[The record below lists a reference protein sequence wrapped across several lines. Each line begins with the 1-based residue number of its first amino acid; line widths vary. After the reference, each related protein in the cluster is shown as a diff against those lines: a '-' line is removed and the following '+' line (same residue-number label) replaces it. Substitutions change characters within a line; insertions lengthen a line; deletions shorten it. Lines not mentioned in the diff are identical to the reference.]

1 MYNKEKGW
9 TIMKIAVITDSGSNI
24 YEEKIK
30 MPGLYVLP
38 LTISDDENTY
48 LEGVDI
54 TTAET
59 YGLMAQ
65 GKLLKTSQP
74 PLGLIEELFEKLKD
88 EYDMLF
94 AVPIT
99 SGLSGCLSAMKTT
112 AERFNI
118 SFDYFDCYSTA
129 SNQLHLAMA
138 ARTLFDRGVD
148 VDQVKKKLEEAAE
161 NSVTF
166 VLPVDMKHLVRGG
179 RLTKRAATLAGLFKI
194 IPVLIVNRGSG
205 GKNDVFDKVRTLR
218 RAEERVIEYFKEHNV
233 GKGYRICVAHVS
245 AQTEGERFLARMNE
259 VFPEADSYLTPLI
272 STVGVHTGLGCIACQ
287 FIKKVEL

>member
-1 MYNKEKGW
+1 
-9 TIMKIAVITDSGSNI
+9 MKIAVITDSGSNI
-24 YEEKIK
+24 FEEKIK

-74 PLGLIEELFEKLKD
+74 PLGLIEELFEKLKN

>member
-1 MYNKEKGW
+1 
-9 TIMKIAVITDSGSNI
+9 MKIAVITDSGSNVF
-24 YEEKIK
+24 EEKIK

-74 PLGLIEELFEKLKD
+74 PLGLIEELFEKLKN

-259 VFPEADSYLTPLI
+259 VFPEADSYLTLLI

>member
-1 MYNKEKGW
+1 
-9 TIMKIAVITDSGSNI
+9 MKIAVITDSGSNI

-74 PLGLIEELFEKLKD
+74 PLGLIEELFEKLKN